1 MLYCTGTSTSKCKC
15 KHTKLYQFLCMC
27 LCVCRFYSIYIF
39 PFLVSF
45 PFMSIHIL
53 YHNISLIKNIF
64 HYLLIYSLPSII
76 VVVTFTRSIISFSVF
91 SLASFFGISLP
102 FLLHCLSTHLITTTR
117 HDMPHNTLLNHLSF
131 FVIISF
137 LLVGHI

>member
-1 MLYCTGTSTSKCKC
+1 MQAYQVISISVYVFMRVSILFYLYFSFS
-15 KHTKLYQFLCMC
+15 
-27 LCVCRFYSIYIF
+27 RF
-39 PFLVSF
+39 VSF
-45 PFMSIHIL
+45 HFHPYTVPQHL
-53 YHNISLIKNIF
+53 THQTISY
-64 HYLLIYSLPSII
+64 YLLIYSLPSII